1 MAALNFVRVDSPL
14 YAVAA
19 NAVGWLNRDLCRVV
33 QPHWRMSL
41 PNNAEEVGKGSKDFR
56 ELRRKGRKLLADYP
70 DQVRICC
77 FREVDELERVMR
89 DVEQIAAKTYQR
101 GLGVG
106 FADDDQTRRM
116 LRFGVSQGWLHAYVL
131 YVADAPC
138 AYWIGNRYQNVFY
151 GDFVGYDSSY
161 GKYAPGKFLML
172 KAIEDFCQE
181 GIREIDFGLGD
192 ATYKQGFG
200 DSQWEEARIC
210 LFAPSLRGIWLNS
223 LRISIGFVDQA
234 ARRMLKETAILAK
247 LKKMWR
253 DRLRFTRR
261 QS

>member
-1 MAALNFVRVDSPL
+1 
-14 YAVAA
+14 
-19 NAVGWLNRDLCRVV
+19 
-33 QPHWRMSL
+33 MSL

-70 DQVRICC
+70 DQVTICC

-138 AYWIGNRYQNVFY
+138 AYWIG
-151 GDFVGYDSSY
+151 
-161 GKYAPGKFLML
+161 
-172 KAIEDFCQE
+172 
-181 GIREIDFGLGD
+181 
-192 ATYKQGFG
+192 
-200 DSQWEEARIC
+200 
-210 LFAPSLRGIWLNS
+210 
-223 LRISIGFVDQA
+223 IGT
-234 ARRMLKETAILAK
+234 RMCFTAIFLATIGGTGNPTWQVPHAESHRGF
-247 LKKMWR
+247 LP
-253 DRLRFTRR
+253 RR
-261 QS
+261 N